1 MSFQCPPND
10 AQQLLSSPGHVYLDV
25 RTSSE
30 FEAYHVPGSFNIPC
44 FETGGGYG
52 LEPVEEFV
60 ENVRET
66 FGDPDMAPTFIVGCK
81 IGQRS
86 LAGMGRLRDVG
97 YNAVNLDG
105 GIDTWA
111 AMGLPIEYVEAE
123 GGNADDLFL

>member
-1 MSFQCPPND
+1 MRSEEGEGTNAKSRPPSQPPSPLTPPN
-10 AQQLLSSPGHVYLDV
+10 PH
-25 RTSSE
+25 
-30 FEAYHVPGSFNIPC
+30 
-44 FETGGGYG
+44 
-52 LEPVEEFV
+52 
-60 ENVRET
+60 RET